1 MKTYFTQDNT
11 TGFND
16 EQLAALN
23 NWVGRRMD
31 DADTTDPNYQD
42 IEKATCKRAL
52 DFYQEILG
60 DAGIEYDE

>member
-1 MKTYFTQDNT
+1 MNHLRDDNT
-11 TGFND
+11 VGFNA

-23 NWVGRRMD
+23 NWIDRRME
-31 DADTTDPNYQD
+31 DADTTDPNYLTILD
-42 IEKATCKRAL
+42 ATQKRAL

>member
-1 MKTYFTQDNT
+1 MNQLRDDNT
-11 TGFND
+11 VGFNA

-23 NWVGRRMD
+23 NWIDRRME
-31 DADTTDPNYQD
+31 DADTTDPNYLA
-42 IEKATCKRAL
+42 ILNATQKRAL